1 MKSRQVD
8 QKSTARR
15 RTPRWQRWAWLLA
28 GIVSLTVGVVGIV
41 LPLLPTTPL
50 VLLAAFC
57 FARGSVR
64 CEMWLLTHPR
74 FGPMVQ
80 DWRTERALPLRAKQL
95 ATAMMALSSVI
106 SWWLLP
112 GALRW
117 FPGAFCIGVAI
128 WLWRLPT
135 R

>member
-1 MKSRQVD
+1 MEPVPLITLS
-8 QKSTARR
+8 
-15 RTPRWQRWAWLLA
+15 PRWIRWAWLLA
-28 GIVSLTVGVVGIV
+28 GIFSLTMGVVGIV

-57 FARGSVR
+57 FSRGSAR
-64 CEMWLLTHPR
+64 CELWLLTHPR

-95 ATAMMALSSVI
+95 ATAMMALSSTL

-117 FPGAFCIGVAI
+117 LPGACCIGVAI